1 VSDDLAPLSLAT
13 TEELV
18 RELQS
23 RSDHCIV
30 AYERRQGE
38 QQHFMSYFYGGVSA
52 CIGLCRR
59 LGNRLETTYDKD
71 ESEMNDD

>member
-1 VSDDLAPLSLAT
+1 MSDLSPLRLAT

-18 RELQS
+18 QEIQS

-30 AYERRQGE
+30 AYGRRQGE
-38 QQHFMSYFYGGVSA
+38 LDHSQWFFFGGVSA

-59 LGNRLETTYDKD
+59 LANRLEAHFDAD
-71 ESEMNDD
+71 ESEVNG